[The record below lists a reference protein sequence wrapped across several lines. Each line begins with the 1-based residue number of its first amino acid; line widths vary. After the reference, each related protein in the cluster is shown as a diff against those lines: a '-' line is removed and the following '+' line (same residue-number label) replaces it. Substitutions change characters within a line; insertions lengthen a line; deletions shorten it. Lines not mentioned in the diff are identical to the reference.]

1 MMDRLREKFG
11 PNYIYRDG
19 DEFHLAPEELLQF
32 VKEGLEEMKVA
43 VVYHKKNQA

>member
-11 PNYIYRDG
+11 PNYVYREG

-32 VKEGLEEMKVA
+32 VKEGFEETEVTVLHDKE
-43 VVYHKKNQA
+43 N